1 MTAPNGARIQA
12 GEIVINGAS
21 VTDVN
26 SMNCSA
32 LSRRRFI
39 GRASAL
45 AVLGVAGAAGVSHI
59 PAADAQ
65 NRRPIG
71 TVLDY
76 SAGVPSG
83 RSVKAAG
90 HMGAVRYV
98 SQARPGAAWM
108 KGKPVRASE
117 TRDFAAN
124 GLFTASVYQFGRAET
139 ADWLKGAAGAAVH
152 APQAISLHRAA
163 GGPNGKPIYVAI
175 DDNPS
180 YTQYTGQIR
189 PYLRAFQAALAAAG
203 LKMGVY
209 GNYNVIQWCVQDGL
223 GSYYWQHDWGSQG
236 KLHPRANIHQ
246 KAKWVTTIDGVQ
258 CDINNVYTADWGQWK
273 PGQASNS
280 APAPAAPAK
289 PQPAPSAP
297 AYRIPENSSV
307 PDFSSN
313 PTPQGMSSEA
323 QNFAR
328 NLKPQDLKNA
338 ADFARQFI
346 K

>member
-1 MTAPNGARIQA
+1 MTLSNKENKRIKQTTRLRW
-12 GEIVINGAS
+12 IVVFHVANVPA
-21 VTDVN
+21 VTTKN
-26 SMNCSA
+26 F
-32 LSRRRFI
+32 SRRRFL

-45 AVLGVAGAAGVSHI
+45 ALLGAAGAAGVSRI
-59 PAADAQ
+59 PSADAQ
-65 NRRPIG
+65 NRKPIG

-76 SAGVPSG
+76 AGGVPSG
-83 RSVKAAG
+83 RAIKAAG

-98 SQARPGAAWM
+98 SQPRPDSVSWM
-108 KGKPVRASE
+108 KAKPVRLSE

-139 ADWLKGAAGAAVH
+139 ADWLTGAAGATVH
-152 APQAISLHRAA
+152 APQAIQLHRAA
-163 GGPNGKPIYVAI
+163 GGPNGTPIYVAI
-175 DDNPS
+175 DDNP
-180 YTQYTGQIR
+180 TRAQYTNQIR
-189 PYLRAFQAALAAAG
+189 PYLRAFQTALSAAG
-203 LKMGVY
+203 LKTGVY
-209 GNYNVIQWCVQDGL
+209 GNYNVIQWCVEDGI
-223 GSYYWQHDWGSQG
+223 GSYFWQHDWGSGG

-258 CDINNVYTADWGQWK
+258 CDINNVYTPDWGQWQ
-273 PGQASNS
+273 PGRAST
-280 APAPAAPAK
+280 PAPA
-289 PQPAPSAP
+289 QQAP

-328 NLKPQDLKNA
+328 NIKPEDIRNA
-338 ADFARQFI
+338 AEFARQFI

>member
-1 MTAPNGARIQA
+1 M
-12 GEIVINGAS
+12 
-21 VTDVN
+21 
-26 SMNCSA
+26 
-32 LSRRRFI
+32 
-39 GRASAL
+39 
-45 AVLGVAGAAGVSHI
+45 
-59 PAADAQ
+59 
-65 NRRPIG
+65 
-71 TVLDY
+71 
-76 SAGVPSG
+76 
-83 RSVKAAG
+83 
-90 HMGAVRYV
+90 
-98 SQARPGAAWM
+98 
-108 KGKPVRASE
+108 
-117 TRDFAAN
+117 
-124 GLFTASVYQFGRAET
+124 
-139 ADWLKGAAGAAVH
+139 
-152 APQAISLHRAA
+152 
-163 GGPNGKPIYVAI
+163 
-175 DDNPS
+175 
-180 YTQYTGQIR
+180 
-189 PYLRAFQAALAAAG
+189 
-203 LKMGVY
+203 Y

-273 PGQASNS
+273 PGQTSTS